1 MNIPNVPATGSV
13 KLTVTVVYQT
23 ANGPITKYS
32 ENLLELTSNKDANHI
47 ILIQLN
53 KPIYKAT
60 DAIGFRALILDQDL
74 KLSSSVKTITA
85 ILKDA
90 YGESVET
97 KANVSTAFPGS
108 SGYFEG
114 TFHPLPFEP
123 DFGNWSVEIVAQDI
137 KTSKTLQVA
146 DYRLPRFGI
155 DFSAPDRLTMNI
167 PALTFT
173 AFVRDQNGNPVIG
186 SLEIAI
192 LDPSNST
199 TRALPLQASG
209 TDILA
214 PTYLCQLNHQAL
226 KKTFCENNIDGYIT
240 VTATAKE
247 QLTNKVEK
255 AEKRI
260 PYHCTPFDIQLISPT
275 DGFRAGV
282 TNTIAI
288 RIGNCNDI
296 LDPNALTAAV
306 FTATEFSR
314 IDDVLRSNRLEITEK
329 TMDIETSI
337 SVLRVRPSVTA
348 QRLIIK
354 AVVKDITK
362 VFTLFQR
369 PAKTIGESLANVH
382 LFGNKN
388 TKLATKWTSC
398 WNVTKA
404 VL

>member
-1 MNIPNVPATGSV
+1 MSFKLSFCFMLLLITVLQASYYVEETDDGSIVVYSHRRIRPNSVYEIIAHSLQKKFHADISVVIAVPGASGSVQSANITLEKGERRILRLQIPNVPATGSV

-199 TRALPLQASG
+199 TRALPLQ
-209 TDILA
+209 I
-214 PTYLCQLNHQAL
+214 
-226 KKTFCENNIDGYIT
+226 
-240 VTATAKE
+240 E
-247 QLTNKVEK
+247 QRSYTI
-255 AEKRI
+255 RQ
-260 PYHCTPFDIQLISPT
+260 FDR
-275 DGFRAGV
+275 GFR
-282 TNTIAI
+282 
-288 RIGNCNDI
+288 
-296 LDPNALTAAV
+296 L
-306 FTATEFSR
+306 
-314 IDDVLRSNRLEITEK
+314 LEQ
-329 TMDIETSI
+329 TS
-337 SVLRVRPSVTA
+337 
-348 QRLIIK
+348 
-354 AVVKDITK
+354 
-362 VFTLFQR
+362 
-369 PAKTIGESLANVH
+369 
-382 LFGNKN
+382 
-388 TKLATKWTSC
+388 
-398 WNVTKA
+398 
-404 VL
+404 